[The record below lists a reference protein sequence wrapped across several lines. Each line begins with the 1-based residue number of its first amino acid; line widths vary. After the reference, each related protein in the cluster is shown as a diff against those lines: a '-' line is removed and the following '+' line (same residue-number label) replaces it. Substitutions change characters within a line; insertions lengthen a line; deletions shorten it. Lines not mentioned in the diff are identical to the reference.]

1 MIKRR
6 HKEAFRVLRIFY
18 FLIWMFMR
26 QSCSVYENVLKCTL
40 MKRLPVC
47 IFVMLEQYFSTW
59 SIVAHQGTVGNIQRH
74 FWLSQLEEGGTGIQW
89 VETA

>member
-1 MIKRR
+1 
-6 HKEAFRVLRIFY
+6 
-18 FLIWMFMR
+18 MR

-89 VETA
+89 VETRDAAKHPRMQGAASTRKDAQTQR